1 MSESNRV
8 RTLKLD
14 SREAL
19 AVHKALAAEQRVKM
33 LALLAKQPM
42 NINEIAEVL
51 GISQPTV
58 SVHMRVLED
67 AGLVETELI
76 ATDRGSEKR
85 CRTAFSRLI
94 FENEILPEV
103 GREMI
108 LEIPMPVGMFTAV
121 SVVPPCGMA
130 DEKELLGYNDNPET
144 FLRADRARAQIIWF
158 SAGWVEYTFA
168 SNLPPTAEVT
178 AVEFVAEL
186 CSETTGHNNEW
197 PSDISVWINSVEIGA
212 WMSPGDFGGTKGKLN
227 PNWWPDGHT
236 QFGAVKSWITDET
249 GSKVDGVPVSDTR
262 LSDLGI
268 GYQSQISVR
277 IGIKPDAAHAGG
289 INLFGMRFGNY
300 PHDLILRIRYK
311 LRAPIRL
318 ATG

>member
-1 MSESNRV
+1 MTDRDGI

-19 AVHKALAAEQRVKM
+19 VVHKALAAEQRVRI
-33 LALLAKQPM
+33 LGLLARQPM
-42 NINEIAEVL
+42 NINEIADVL

-67 AGLVETELI
+67 AGLVETELVP
-76 ATDRGSEKR
+76 TDRGSEKR
-85 CRTAFSRLI
+85 CRTSFAKLV
-94 FENEILPEV
+94 FENEIQPQI
-103 GREMI
+103 GKEMV

-130 DEKELLGYNDNPET
+130 DERELIGYTDNPET
-144 FLRADRARAQIIWF
+144 FLVADRARAQIIWF

-168 SNLPPTAEVT
+168 SNLPPTADVT

-197 PSDISVWINSVEIGA
+197 PSDISVWINGIEIGT
-212 WMSPGDFGGTKGKLN
+212 WMSPGDFGGTRGKLN
-227 PNWWPDGHT
+227 PGWWPEGHT
-236 QFGAVKSWITDET
+236 QFGVVKSWITDEI

-262 LSDLGI
+262 LSDLGV
-268 GYQSQISVR
+268 GYQSQVVVR
-277 IGIKPDAAHAGG
+277 IGNKPTAAHVGG
-289 INLFGMRFGNY
+289 INLFGRHFGNY
-300 PHDLILRIRYK
+300 PHDLILRVRYK

-318 ATG
+318 AAG

>member
-1 MSESNRV
+1 LSERDRV
-8 RTLKLD
+8 RTLRLD

-19 AVHKALAAEQRVKM
+19 VVHKALAAEQRVKI
-33 LALLAKQPM
+33 LSLLAKQPK
-42 NINEIAEVL
+42 NINEIAEAL

-67 AGLVETELI
+67 AGLVETELV

-85 CRTAFSRLI
+85 CRTAFSRLV
-94 FENEILPEV
+94 FENEIQPEV
-103 GREMI
+103 GKEMI
-108 LEIPMPVGMFTAV
+108 LEIPMPVGMFTGV

-130 DEKELLGYNDNPET
+130 DEKELIGYCDNPET
-144 FLRADRARAQIIWF
+144 FLRADRARAQVIWF

-168 SNLPPTAEVT
+168 SNLPPTADVT

-197 PSDISVWINSVEIGA
+197 PSDISVWINGVEIGA
-212 WMSPGDFGGTKGKLN
+212 WMSPGDFGGTRGKLN
-227 PNWWPDGHT
+227 PGWWPDGHT
-236 QFGAVKSWITDET
+236 QFGVVKSWITDET
-249 GSKVDGVPVSDTR
+249 GSKVDGVPVSYTR

-268 GYQSQISVR
+268 SYQSQVTVR
-277 IGIKPDAAHAGG
+277 IGIKPNAAHVGG
-289 INLFGMRFGNY
+289 INLFGRHFGNY

-318 ATG
+318 AAG